1 MVCQSLRVPSS
12 LPLAYSSP
20 SAILLIIVDPDHE
33 TLTWTEPHT
42 VNWAKV
48 TLEVLNLDAGGVVEL
63 VQLQVLSPT
72 HEDLLVEEQG
82 GGVGGA
88 GDAHLLDLVQGVRPE
103 EDDLVPRG

>member
-1 MVCQSLRVPSS
+1 M
-12 LPLAYSSP
+12 
-20 SAILLIIVDPDHE
+20 
-33 TLTWTEPHT
+33 
-42 VNWAKV
+42 NWAKV